1 MIRAKFTLV
10 NLNFK
15 HFTQN
20 IHYKEI
26 IRITTMYFIVIFES
40 LNYQSHLVTKY
51 YFVSKYYYNMK
62 GIMCFLSLYQL
73 NIYNNTILSIFLNI
87 EEEFSALKNK
97 FEFVTRWLWQF
108 KDTKN
113 TIKYSLMSLLSS
125 L

>member
-1 MIRAKFTLV
+1 MIRAKFILV
-10 NLNFK
+10 NSNFNIFSQK
-15 HFTQN
+15 
-20 IHYKEI
+20 IHYNEI
-26 IRITTMYFIVIFES
+26 IRITTMYFIVILET

-97 FEFVTRWLWQF
+97 FEFVTRWLWQL
-108 KDTKN
+108 KDLKN
-113 TIKYSLMSLLSS
+113 TIKYSLMSLLNS

>member
-51 YFVSKYYYNMK
+51 NFVSKYYYIIK

-73 NIYNNTILSIFLNI
+73 DINKNTILSIFLYI
-87 EEEFSALKNK
+87 EEEFSC
-97 FEFVTRWLWQF
+97 
-108 KDTKN
+108 
-113 TIKYSLMSLLSS
+113 IKKQIRICR
-125 L
+125 